1 MNRTIVISLLA
12 LGAALALW
20 SVSRPGE
27 VPFEKT
33 LIDGGASETA
43 AFTDINGDGKLDIVS
58 GEYWYEAPKWAS
70 HKFRELEFV
79 NGYIDNF
86 ADLPLDV
93 NGDGRID
100 IVSCAGFK
108 NQLVWME
115 NPGKAGGMWK
125 PHEIDKGYF
134 IEFGFLVD
142 LDNDGKAREI
152 LPNYLGDKSPIAWYE
167 PANGGFVKHVVTDK
181 PAGHGIGAGDVNGDG
196 RNDIIV
202 QKGWYEAPPDPRAG
216 EWKWHPDFELGDTG
230 FVHVMDVNGDGRADL
245 VTAMGH
251 DYGLF
256 WMEQRLDGKWAKR
269 MIDDTYSQAHA
280 HTLVDVN
287 GDGQLD
293 LLVGKRYMAHDHDV
307 GAREPLG
314 IYWYE
319 RLKNA
324 RGQVSWVK
332 HVIDYSTRTGAG
344 MHLAAADYD
353 GDGAMDFVAPGKTG
367 LYLFHNLSKR
377 K

>member
-1 MNRTIVISLLA
+1 MNKTIAISILA
-12 LGAALALW
+12 LAGALTLW
-20 SVSRPGE
+20 SVSRPAE
-27 VPFEKT
+27 VPFEKIP
-33 LIDGGASETA
+33 IDGGASETA
-43 AFTDINGDGKLDIVS
+43 ASADINGDGKLDIVS
-58 GEYWYEAPKWAS
+58 GEYWYEAPRWTP

-93 NGDGRID
+93 NGDGRVD
-100 IVSCAGFK
+100 IVSCYGFR

-125 PHEIDKGYF
+125 EHEIDKGYF

-167 PANGGFVKHVVTDK
+167 AANGGFVKHVVTDK
-181 PAGHGIGAGDVNGDG
+181 AAGHGIGAGDVNGDG
-196 RNDIIV
+196 RNDITV

-216 EWKWHPDFELGDTG
+216 EWQFHAGFDLGDTG
-230 FVHVMDVNGDGRADL
+230 FLHVMDVNGDGRADL
-245 VTAMGH
+245 ITAMGH

-256 WMEQRLDGKWAKR
+256 WMEQRPEGRWVKR

-293 LLVGKRYMAHDHDV
+293 LLVGKRYMAHDHDP
-307 GAREPLG
+307 GTREPLG

-319 RLKNA
+319 RLKNP

-353 GDGAMDFVAPGKTG
+353 GDGAVDFVAPGKTG